1 MSLSKLL
8 PALGILI
15 ALIFLFSLMKRRL
28 KKNAPEN
35 QENSTKL
42 SLVKSAIQKL
52 KEECQPETF
61 HWTMSSEELKNHVIK
76 LYNSLI
82 QVNQQLGLPRSP
94 SMTPDEYNMLYA
106 SNVPA
111 KGRQIQFVTDV
122 YSATY
127 FGNQTPDK
135 KTMEAYI
142 QSVALCL
149 LESYK
154 SH

>member
-1 MSLSKLL
+1 
-8 PALGILI
+8 
-15 ALIFLFSLMKRRL
+15 
-28 KKNAPEN
+28 
-35 QENSTKL
+35 
-42 SLVKSAIQKL
+42 
-52 KEECQPETF
+52 
-61 HWTMSSEELKNHVIK
+61 MSSEELKNHVIK

-82 QVNQQLGLPRSP
+82 QINQQLGLPRSP
-94 SMTPDEYNMLYA
+94 SMTPDEYNMVYA
-106 SNVPA
+106 SNVQA
-111 KGRQIQFVTDV
+111 KGPQIQFVTDV